1 MSVHKMCMV
10 ANIYMVIVNF
20 IIRKNSRCAIKLI
33 DFGRSIDMRSF
44 DSSTQFTGSCN
55 TSGFVCT
62 EMKTG
67 RPWSWQVGYDGVANY
82 HMVLMVI
89 PTQVDYYALAATMY
103 CLMHGN
109 YMEVI
114 RMPGA
119 GYKPR
124 RNPPK

>member
-1 MSVHKMCMV
+1 
-10 ANIYMVIVNF
+10 MVIVIA
-20 IIRKNSRCAIKLI
+20 IIRRSSRCAIKLI
-33 DFGRSIDMRSF
+33 DFGRSIDMRAF

-67 RPWSWQVGYDGVANY
+67 KPWSWQVRYVVNDHMMLVAT
-82 HMVLMVI
+82 
-89 PTQVDYYALAATMY
+89 PTQVDYYALAATVY
-103 CLMHGN
+103 CLIHGN

-119 GYKPR
+119 GYKPC